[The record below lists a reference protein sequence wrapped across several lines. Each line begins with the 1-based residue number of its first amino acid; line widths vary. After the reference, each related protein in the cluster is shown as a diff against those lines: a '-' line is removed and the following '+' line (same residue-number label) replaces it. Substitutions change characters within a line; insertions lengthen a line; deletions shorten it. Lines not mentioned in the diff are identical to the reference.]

1 MVGVNQRLLDSVRS
15 GLVKQSQALCV
26 RRVENACVCAVCF
39 EVLRQRPCIV
49 VFQASNAENALVC
62 ATRRRIL
69 NPVNR
74 SIHGFVN
81 SAQTLQY
88 TKSALI
94 VGDFQW
100 RACPCSQT
108 VKPGQKLG
116 YNVVTIRGCKAPEGF
131 AVPLHVSR
139 QIHAL
144 ACAGKLA
151 VTIQVCIV
159 GGSCKQCAAILCER
173 GYNRCCAL
181 NRTGCNLVNH
191 PLHGCKNNVLCT
203 GIQAHRHVAT
213 DVFFVGARVKQ
224 HGCVAPYVPC
234 IAERATQI
242 SSCNGSCL
250 TFQKHPFA
258 AVRGE
263 LFRPLCKV

>member
-1 MVGVNQRLLDSVRS
+1 M
-15 GLVKQSQALCV
+15 
-26 RRVENACVCAVCF
+26 
-39 EVLRQRPCIV
+39 
-49 VFQASNAENALVC
+49 
-62 ATRRRIL
+62 
-69 NPVNR
+69 
-74 SIHGFVN
+74 
-81 SAQTLQY
+81 
-88 TKSALI
+88 
-94 VGDFQW
+94 
-100 RACPCSQT
+100 
-108 VKPGQKLG
+108 
-116 YNVVTIRGCKAPEGF
+116 
-131 AVPLHVSR
+131 PLHIPR
-139 QIHAL
+139 QIHAFT
-144 ACAGKLA
+144 CSGKLS

-159 GGSCKQCAAILCER
+159 GGSCKQCAAILGER

-263 LFRPLCKV
+263 LFRPLCKVENLLALFGGQRLHTEFGCSIRLHVAFIVNAHAQQLQKLVVRGLARFAYPIPDSFQVRVRRFR